1 MARARTAAKTAAA
14 TEIAT
19 KVATLTTAE
28 AAVETMHRNGIDTLY
43 CLPGV
48 QNDMFFDALHGAQ
61 DRIRPIHTRHE
72 QSTAYMALGAAMAT
86 GKPQA
91 YAVVPGPGFLNTTAA
106 LSTAYACNAPVLAVV
121 GQIQAATIGHNIG
134 QLHEIPDQ
142 LAIMRGLT
150 KWSDRINAP
159 ADAPL
164 KVAEAFRHMRSGR
177 ARPVGLEC
185 AIDVWGR
192 KAAVALPPGPCAP
205 DLVPVDTDAA
215 EAAAKLLGGAAN
227 PMIFVGSGAM
237 EASAEV
243 TQLAEMLQAP
253 VVMAKMGRGVMDG
266 RNPLAASTIE
276 GHELW
281 AKADVVLGVGT
292 RMLMPLQA
300 WGTDA
305 NLKVIRIDADPD
317 EIERVNRPALGI
329 VGDAAPVLRAVI
341 AALGRHNRKRT
352 SRAEEMAEVHGRAN
366 ALIARLE
373 PQLSLLGAIRD
384 ALPEDGIFVDELTQL
399 GYAARI
405 SFPTYRP
412 RTYIS
417 PGYQGTLGWGLGT
430 ALGVKAAC
438 PDKAVVSVTGDG
450 GFLFQVQELA
460 TSVQHRIPVVIVLVN
475 DGAYG
480 NVRRIQATG
489 YGNRLIASDLMNPDF
504 NKLAGAF
511 GVNYARAATPAAL
524 RKAMEKGFAAD
535 VTTLIEVP
543 AGVMPD
549 PWSLIRQGR
558 NRPARP

>member
-19 KVATLTTAE
+19 MTTAE

-61 DRIRPIHTRHE
+61 EHIRPIHTRHE

-86 GKPQA
+86 GNPQA

-106 LSTAYACNAPVLAVV
+106 LSTAYSCNAPVLALV
-121 GQIQAATIGHNIG
+121 GQIQAATIGHNLG

-150 KWSDRINAP
+150 KWSERISSP

-164 KVAEAFRHMRSGR
+164 KVTEAFRQMRSGR
-177 ARPVGLEC
+177 RRPAGLEC

-205 DLVPVDTDAA
+205 DIAPVDADAA
-215 EAAAKLLGGAAN
+215 EAAAKLLGNAVN
-227 PMIFVGSGAM
+227 PMIFVGSGALD
-237 EASAEV
+237 ASPEV
-243 TQLAEMLQAP
+243 TRLAELLQAP
-253 VVMAKMGRGVMDG
+253 VVMHKMGRGVLDG
-266 RNPLAASTIE
+266 RNPLALSTVE
-276 GHELW
+276 AHELW
-281 AKADVVLGVGT
+281 PRVDVALAVGT
-292 RMLMPLQA
+292 RFLTPQQA

-305 NLKVIRIDADPD
+305 GLQVIRIDADPD
-317 EIERVNRPALGI
+317 EIERVRKPALGI
-329 VGDAAPVLRAVI
+329 VGDAAPVLRAI
-341 AALGRHNRKRT
+341 AAALGRHNRRRA
-352 SRAEEMAEVHGRAN
+352 SRAEEMAGVHARAN

-373 PQLSLLGAIRD
+373 PQLSLLGAIRE
-384 ALPEDGIFVDELTQL
+384 ALPEDGIFVDELTQI

-405 SFPTYRP
+405 SFPTYAP

-438 PDKAVVSVTGDG
+438 PDRAVVSITGDG
-450 GFLFQVQELA
+450 GFMFQVQELA
-460 TSVQHRIPVVIVLVN
+460 TSVQHRLPVVVVLVN

-489 YGNRLIASDLMNPDF
+489 YGNRLIASDLLNPDF
-504 NKLAGAF
+504 NRLAGAF
-511 GVNYARAATPAAL
+511 GVNFARATTPAAL

-535 VTTLIEVP
+535 TTTLIEVP

-558 NRPARP
+558 NRPAGP

>member
-1 MARARTAAKTAAA
+1 MRRAKTAAKTAAA
-14 TEIAT
+14 TAET
-19 KVATLTTAE
+19 TTMTTAE
-28 AAVETMHRNGIDTLY
+28 AAIETMVRNGIDTLY

-61 DRIRPIHTRHE
+61 DRMRPIHTRHE

-106 LSTAYACNAPVLAVV
+106 LSTAYACNAPVMAVV
-121 GQIQAATIGHNIG
+121 GQIQASTIGHNLG

-150 KWSDRINAP
+150 KWSDRITSP
-159 ADAPL
+159 GDAGL
-164 KVAEAFRHMRSGR
+164 KVTEAFRQMGSGR
-177 ARPVGLEC
+177 KRPVGLEC

-192 KAAVALPPGPCAP
+192 KAAVALPPGPCVP
-205 DLVPVDTDAA
+205 DAMVVDTDLA
-215 EAAAKLLGGAAN
+215 EAAAKLLGGAKQ
-227 PMIFVGSGAM
+227 PMIFVGSGALD
-237 EASAEV
+237 ASAEV
-243 TQLAEMLQAP
+243 TELSAMLQAP
-253 VVMAKMGRGVMDG
+253 VVMGKMGRGVLDG
-266 RNPLAASTIE
+266 RNPLALSSVE

-281 AKADVVLGVGT
+281 ARADVVLAVGT
-292 RMLMPLQA
+292 RLLTPLQG

-305 NLKVIRIDADPD
+305 GLKIIRVDADPD
-317 EIERVNRPALGI
+317 EIERVQKPALGI
-329 VGDAAPVLRAVI
+329 VGDAAPVLRAI
-341 AALGRHNRKRT
+341 LAALGKHNGKRP
-352 SRAEEMAEVHGRAN
+352 SRAAEMAEVHGRAN

-405 SFPTYRP
+405 SFPTYAP

-438 PDKAVVSVTGDG
+438 PDRAVVSVTGDG
-450 GFLFQVQELA
+450 GFMFQVQELA
-460 TSVQHRIPVVIVLVN
+460 TSVQHGLPIVIVLVN

-489 YGNRLIASDLMNPDF
+489 YGNRLIASDLRNPDF
-504 NKLAGAF
+504 MKLAGAF
-511 GVNYARAATPAAL
+511 GVHGVRATTPDAL
-524 RKAMEKGFAAD
+524 RKAMVKGFAAD
-535 VTTLIEVP
+535 TTTLIEVP

-549 PWSLIRQGR
+549 PWNLIRQGR
-558 NRPARP
+558 NRPQAA